1 MQPFL
6 KEWKHFVHILD
17 PPGRLGQLPPSLLIA
32 LASLLIGIMAAIVV
46 RYIARK

>member
-17 PPGRLGQLPPSLLIA
+17 PPGRLRQLPPSLLIA
-32 LASLLIGIMAAIVV
+32 LVSLVVGIVAVIII
-46 RYIARK
+46 RYVARK